1 MSLYVKSQAPRQ
13 LVTIG
18 SEGFF
23 GPSTPALLKY
33 NPQEWAGDVGQDFV
47 ANNAAEGIDFAT
59 PHSWP
64 ENWSL
69 GWALTY
75 QTAAIRSSAN
85 HTLSSIC

>member
-59 PHSWP
+59 LHSWP
-64 ENWSL
+64 ENWNL
-69 GWALTY
+69 GWAMICQAT
-75 QTAAIRSSAN
+75 AIRASAN
-85 HTLSSIC
+85 HSLSSIC